1 MPLSLM
7 KYFLNSNLNHV
18 FCGILTWVF
27 TELNKLSSIF
37 NLLSSF
43 FFKIMIEYCILLDDF
58 SAYNRIIMWDFP
70 HFVNM
75 LNYTDRFFN
84 VEMFLQLC
92 DIAYLTIG

>member
-1 MPLSLM
+1 
-7 KYFLNSNLNHV
+7 
-18 FCGILTWVF
+18 
-27 TELNKLSSIF
+27 
-37 NLLSSF
+37 
-43 FFKIMIEYCILLDDF
+43 MIEYCILLDDF

-92 DIAYLTIG
+92 DIVYLTIG